1 MLLELWNTITDYF
14 KDEPYWQS
22 IKGLFTLLSLYLT
35 ASVLAYEYLR
45 WQYGLE
51 PPLPLF
57 LRSYLFKQISLI
69 ALTVCVIGFLFRVA
83 DRRRGTTPEHTWA
96 ESLRKY
102 GSVFGKR
109 LALTGLVLCVAVPA
123 FNSLAPRKADNI
135 RVLFLEDSDVE
146 FDREAFV
153 YLLYEL
159 NQRQR
164 QWYFKV
170 DFDVFNKLWLDSSER
185 KACEGQKEALCFAE
199 KVAAGQQ
206 LIAITTSSLGGDH
219 FWLNRGSTSV
229 ITTADWKPYIPPSQ
243 YEYLV
248 YSVLTQS
255 IVLHLNTQCS
265 GLPMADFRESREGL
279 GDSLEFSPRRYA
291 MKPAILA
298 THLSPVQ
305 EQTLPNCFGAEYMKT
320 TSSLLTLEWL
330 RSDTVKKNLERS
342 FQVNLDAQKSSHSK

>member
-1 MLLELWNTITDYF
+1 VLSEFLGTIKEYF
-14 KDEPYWQS
+14 KDKPYWPAIQ
-22 IKGLFTLLSLYLT
+22 GLLTLLSLYLT

-51 PPLPLF
+51 PALEQF

-69 ALTVCVIGFLFRVA
+69 ALTVFLIGLLFRLA
-83 DRRRGTTPEHTWA
+83 ERPRAATAEGAWA
-96 ESLRKY
+96 VSLRKY
-102 GSVFGKR
+102 APGLGKR
-109 LALTGLVLCVAVPA
+109 AALAGLVLCLAVPV
-123 FNSLAPRKADNI
+123 FNSLTPRKASNI
-135 RVLFLEDSDVE
+135 RILFLEDPDPE
-146 FDREAFV
+146 FDRDALV

-170 DFDVFNKLWLDSSER
+170 DFDVFNKNALTSSEL
-185 KACEGQKEALCFAE
+185 KACEGEREALCFAE
-199 KVAAGQQ
+199 MTGAGQQ
-206 LIAITTSSLGGDH
+206 LIAITTRPLGADH

-265 GLPMADFRESREGL
+265 GLPVAAFQESREGF
-279 GDSLEFSPRRYA
+279 GDLFEFSPRRYA
-291 MKPAILA
+291 MRPAILA
-298 THLSPVQ
+298 AHLSPPQ
-305 EQTLPNCFGAEYMKT
+305 EETLLNCFGAEYMKA

-330 RSDTVKKNLERS
+330 RSDAVRKNLERS
-342 FQVNLDAQKSSHSK
+342 FHVNLDVPKLSEAK